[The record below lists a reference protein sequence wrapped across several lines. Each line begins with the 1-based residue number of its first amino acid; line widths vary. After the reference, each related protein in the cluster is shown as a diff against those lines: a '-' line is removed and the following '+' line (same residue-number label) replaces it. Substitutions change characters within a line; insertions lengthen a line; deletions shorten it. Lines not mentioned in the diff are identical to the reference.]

1 MQVHAA
7 AGKLEPYAGAELPW
21 LIGLC
26 AYSMTPAH
34 HEVLVVEDMAA
45 DARFNF
51 E

>member
-1 MQVHAA
+1 MEDLYH
-7 AGKLEPYAGAELPW
+7 
-21 LIGLC
+21 
-26 AYSMTPAH
+26 SMTPAH